1 MENTGL
7 LKVHFMD
14 FEYAEL
20 RDILLDEEVMMR
32 RSTLPDHWFVFIKP
46 ERFEK
51 LKLSLLIDRCL
62 VKMPED
68 SNEVEVSRP
77 GLKLGEQD
85 DTG

>member
-1 MENTGL
+1 VENTEF
-7 LKVHFMD
+7 LKIHFMD

-20 RDILLDEEVMMR
+20 RDILLDEDVLMR
-32 RSTLPDHWFVFIKP
+32 RSTLPDYWYVFIKS

-62 VKMPED
+62 VKQPED

-77 GLKLGEQD
+77 HLQLGEQE
-85 DTG
+85 